1 MGTPVT
7 IVERVPRIAEY
18 CDLIDAVGFRRRD
31 PIAVEVA
38 LRNSYFAVCAEADG
52 RIVGCG
58 RVIGDGGL
66 HYYLTDVVVHPAYQR
81 RGIGTR
87 IVEALTR
94 FTESV
99 PYINTVVGVLPTA
112 GTEGFYGRHGYRAQ
126 GPDAPAMLRWLN
138 RTDG

>member
-1 MGTPVT
+1 MDSPVT
-7 IVERVPRIAEY
+7 IVERVPSVAEY
-18 CDLIDAVGFRRRD
+18 CNLIEVVGFRRRD
-31 PIAVEVA
+31 PKAVEVA
-38 LRNSYFAVCAEADG
+38 LRNSYFAVCAEADS

-66 HYYLTDVVVHPAYQR
+66 HFYLTDVVVHPAYQR
-81 RGIGTR
+81 QGIGTR

-99 PYINTVVGVLPTA
+99 PYMNTVVGVLPTA
-112 GTEGFYGRHGYRAQ
+112 GSAAFYSRHGYRAQ